1 VDFLTT
7 TVSRNLFPFLPLSQ
21 SPLPHSHGVSDSA
34 LWVLLER
41 NGFLHSWGC
50 QALTHCYPFL
60 LRERL
65 PPPYGSNSVQC
76 SLVEVSG
83 KVYFATTSTMIKSYI
98 YMASQVALVVKNPLA
113 NAEDII
119 DMVLI
124 PGSGRSHGKG
134 YGNPLQGS
142 CLENPMGR

>member
-1 VDFLTT
+1 MSLFC
-7 TVSRNLFPFLPLSQ
+7 LFPNLPC
-21 SPLPHSHGVSDSA
+21 PLVMELLTQHSGCC
-34 LWVLLER
+34 WREM
-41 NGFLHSWGC
+41 GFSSHDQHSWGC

-98 YMASQVALVVKNPLA
+98 HMASQVALVVKNPLA